1 MKKNASGGN
10 DEILSRVHRMV
21 MSREEAKAYVDNLFN
36 NAKSA
41 RKKDVADMERLLVQ
55 TPGAQVQSPNLLK
68 EAVAK
73 NVSEFFEK
81 KAYLTQAQRLF
92 PELLKV
98 ANTENA
104 TRLLP
109 QKKPAGATPTKAVIS
124 GGG

>member
-1 MKKNASGGN
+1 MKKTAGN
-10 DEILSRVHRMV
+10 DEMLSRVHRMV
-21 MSREEAKAYVDNLFN
+21 LSRDEAKAYVDNLFN

-55 TPGAQVQSPNLLK
+55 TPGAQIQTPNLQK

-73 NVSEFFEK
+73 NVTEFFEK
-81 KAYLTQAQRLF
+81 KAYMTQAQRLF
-92 PELLKV
+92 PELLKA

-104 TRLLP
+104 VKLSP
-109 QKKPAGATPTKAVIS
+109 QKKPMSALPTKSQLS